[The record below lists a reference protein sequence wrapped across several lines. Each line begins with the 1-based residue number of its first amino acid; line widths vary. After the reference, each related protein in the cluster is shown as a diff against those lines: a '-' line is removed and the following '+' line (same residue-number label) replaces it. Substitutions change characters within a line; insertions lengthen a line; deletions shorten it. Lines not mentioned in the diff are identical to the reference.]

1 MSTEVQPRPDLTSA
15 YRALRERVSAL
26 VAEASQEQLQTTA
39 PATPEWRVH
48 DVIAHMVGVPA
59 DVLAG
64 RMEGVTTDVWTAA
77 QVDARRDLPTAAL
90 IDEWTTN
97 AATFEPMLPDFGV
110 MAGQA
115 ILDACTH
122 EHDVRDALGAPG
134 ARDSDAVHIGSGWL
148 ADRIGDFNAAAGH
161 GPVRI
166 ETDLWSETYGDGDP
180 VATLRV
186 SAFELMRGSTGR
198 RSQRQLD
205 TWDWSG
211 MARRELVVMPIFV
224 PRTEDFDG

>member
-1 MSTEVQPRPDLTSA
+1 MSTDATPTPDTSA
-15 YRALRERVSAL
+15 AYRELRERVSAM
-26 VAEASQEQLQTTA
+26 VAAAPTDQLQAIA

-64 RMEGVTTDVWTAA
+64 RMEGVTTDAWTAA

-90 IDEWTTN
+90 IDEWSAN
-97 AATFEPMLPDFGV
+97 AATFEPMLGDFGV

-115 ILDACTH
+115 LLDACTH
-122 EHDVRDALGAPG
+122 EHDVRDALSAPG
-134 ARDSDAVHIGSGWL
+134 ARDSDAVHIGSRWL
-148 ADRIGDFNAAAGH
+148 GDRIGEFNTAAGH
-161 GPVRI
+161 GPLRI
-166 ETDLWSETYGDGDP
+166 ETDLWSETYGDGEP

-186 SAFELMRGSTGR
+186 TAFELMRGSTGR

-205 TWDWSG
+205 RWDWSG
-211 MARRELVVMPIFV
+211 EPRPELVVMPIFTA
-224 PRTEDFDG
+224 RAEDFDG

>member
-1 MSTEVQPRPDLTSA
+1 MSSDETSGPDPSSA

-26 VAEASQEQLQTTA
+26 VAEASKEQLQATA

-64 RMEGVTTDVWTAA
+64 RMEGVTTDAWTAA
-77 QVDARRDLPTAAL
+77 QVEARRDRPTGAL
-90 IDEWTTN
+90 IDEWTAN

-115 ILDACTH
+115 VLDACTH
-122 EHDVRDALGAPG
+122 EHDVRDALSRPG
-134 ARDSDAVHIGSGWL
+134 ARDTDAVHIGSGWL
-148 ADRIGDFNAAAGH
+148 GDRIGEFNAAAGH

-166 ETDLWSETYGDGDP
+166 ETDLWSETYGDGEP

-198 RSQRQLD
+198 RSRRQLD
-205 TWDWSG
+205 TWDWTG
-211 MARRELVVMPIFV
+211 VARPELVVMPIFV
-224 PRTEDFDG
+224 PCTQDFDG

>member
-1 MSTEVQPRPDLTSA
+1 MSTDATPTPDTSA
-15 YRALRERVSAL
+15 AYCGLRERVSAM
-26 VAEASQEQLQTTA
+26 VAAAPIEQLQAIA

-48 DVIAHMVGVPA
+48 DVIAHLVGVPA

-64 RMEGVTTDVWTAA
+64 RMEGVTTDAWTAA

-90 IDEWTTN
+90 IDEWSAT
-97 AATFEPMLPDFGV
+97 AATFEPMLGDFGV

-115 ILDACTH
+115 LLDACTH

-134 ARDSDAVHIGSGWL
+134 ARDTDAVHIGSQWL
-148 ADRIGDFNAAAGH
+148 GDRIGDFNAAAGH
-161 GPVRI
+161 GPLRI
-166 ETDLWSETYGDGDP
+166 ETDLWSETYGDGEP

-211 MARRELVVMPIFV
+211 AARPELVVMPIFTA
-224 PRTEDFDG
+224 RTDDFDG

>member
-1 MSTEVQPRPDLTSA
+1 MSTDATPAPDTSA
-15 YRALRERVSAL
+15 AYCGLRERVSAM
-26 VAEASQEQLQTTA
+26 VATAPIEQLQAIA

-64 RMEGVTTDVWTAA
+64 RMEGVTTDAWTAA
-77 QVDARRDLPTAAL
+77 QVDARRDVPTAAL
-90 IDEWTTN
+90 IDEWSAN
-97 AATFEPMLPDFGV
+97 AATFEPMLGDFGV

-115 ILDACTH
+115 LLDACTH

-134 ARDSDAVHIGSGWL
+134 ARDTDAVHIGSQWL
-148 ADRIGDFNAAAGH
+148 GDRIGDFNAAAGH
-161 GPVRI
+161 GPLRI
-166 ETDLWSETYGDGDP
+166 ETDLWSETYGDGEP

-211 MARRELVVMPIFV
+211 AARPELVVMPIFTA
-224 PRTEDFDG
+224 RTDDFDG

>member
-1 MSTEVQPRPDLTSA
+1 MSTDATPAPDTSA
-15 YRALRERVSAL
+15 AYCGLRERVSAM
-26 VAEASQEQLQTTA
+26 VATAPIEQLQAIA

-64 RMEGVTTDVWTAA
+64 RMEGVTTDAWTAA

-90 IDEWTTN
+90 IDEWSAN
-97 AATFEPMLPDFGV
+97 AATFEPMLGDFGV

-115 ILDACTH
+115 LLDACTH

-134 ARDSDAVHIGSGWL
+134 ARDTDAVHIGSQWL
-148 ADRIGDFNAAAGH
+148 GDRIGDFNAAAGH
-161 GPVRI
+161 GPLRI
-166 ETDLWSETYGDGDP
+166 ETDLWSETYGDGEP

-205 TWDWSG
+205 TWDWTG
-211 MARRELVVMPIFV
+211 AARPELVVMPIFTA
-224 PRTEDFDG
+224 RTDDFDG

>member
-1 MSTEVQPRPDLTSA
+1 MSTDATPAPDTSA
-15 YRALRERVSAL
+15 AYCGLRERVSAM
-26 VAEASQEQLQTTA
+26 VATAPIEQLQAIA

-64 RMEGVTTDVWTAA
+64 RMEGVTTDAWTAA

-90 IDEWTTN
+90 IDEWSAN
-97 AATFEPMLPDFGV
+97 AATFEPMLGDFGV

-115 ILDACTH
+115 LLDACTH

-134 ARDSDAVHIGSGWL
+134 ARDTDAVHIGSQWL
-148 ADRIGDFNAAAGH
+148 GDRIGDFNAAAGH
-161 GPVRI
+161 GPLRI
-166 ETDLWSETYGDGDP
+166 ETDLWSETYGDGEP

-211 MARRELVVMPIFV
+211 AARPELVVMPIFTA
-224 PRTEDFDG
+224 RTDDFDG

>member
-1 MSTEVQPRPDLTSA
+1 MSTDETPTPDTSA
-15 YRALRERVSAL
+15 AYRELRERVSAM
-26 VAEASQEQLQTTA
+26 VAAAPTDQLQAIA

-64 RMEGVTTDVWTAA
+64 RMEGVTTDAWTAA

-90 IDEWTTN
+90 IDEWSAN
-97 AATFEPMLPDFGV
+97 AATFEPMLGDFGV

-115 ILDACTH
+115 LLDACTH
-122 EHDVRDALGAPG
+122 EHDVRDALSAPG
-134 ARDSDAVHIGSGWL
+134 ARDSDAVHIGSRWL
-148 ADRIGDFNAAAGH
+148 GDRIGEFNTAAGH
-161 GPVRI
+161 GPLRI
-166 ETDLWSETYGDGDP
+166 ETDLWSETYGDGEP

-186 SAFELMRGSTGR
+186 TAFELMRGSTGR

-205 TWDWSG
+205 RWDWSG
-211 MARRELVVMPIFV
+211 EPRPELVVMPIFTA
-224 PRTEDFDG
+224 RAEDFDG